1 MTNPGSRQPAASA
14 ADALPPPEPI
24 SAVPAQPVEPQSPAE
39 PQSAAEP
46 QPRSAGTRSAGP
58 QSPADGSGPAA
69 EAGAER
75 AERAEPAAQSAR
87 GTVPPGGS
95 TAPAA
100 ALTRGRRAGL
110 LLTLILG
117 GLTALP
123 PLSIDMYLPA
133 LPEVSGALHVPAASA
148 QLTLTACLIGLAVG
162 QLVAGPM
169 SDRFGRRRPLLI
181 GMTGYVLAGVACALA
196 PTAATLT
203 GFRLVQGLTGAA
215 GVVIARAVVRDMY
228 DGLAMA
234 RFFSTLMLIS
244 GVAPILAPV
253 LGGQVLRFTDWRGV
267 FVILSAIGLLLVL
280 VVLRKLPETLPAAQ
294 RHKGGLGEALRSM
307 RGLLADRVFT
317 GYLLTAGLA
326 FAALFSYVSASPF
339 VMQEI
344 YGASPQTFSLLF
356 MINSIGIV
364 AFGQL
369 NGKVLVGRVPLDRVL
384 AFGLCMVGA
393 ATVAL
398 LVMTTG
404 VFGEVGLAPLATG
417 LCVLMSGMGLIMPN
431 ANSQALMRTP
441 HAAGSASALL
451 GTSQFLVGAVAS
463 PLVGVAGEHTAVPM
477 ALVQFSAVLL
487 AALAFVGLCRPWRA
501 RD

>member
-1 MTNPGSRQPAASA
+1 MTSPGPQQPAAIPAETSQPAHHPSPSPSASPSRPGQDSA
-14 ADALPPPEPI
+14 A
-24 SAVPAQPVEPQSPAE
+24 
-39 PQSAAEP
+39 
-46 QPRSAGTRSAGP
+46 
-58 QSPADGSGPAA
+58 
-69 EAGAER
+69 
-75 AERAEPAAQSAR
+75 
-87 GTVPPGGS
+87 
-95 TAPAA
+95 AA
-100 ALTRGRRAGL
+100 AASAPGLTRRRRAGL
-110 LLTLILG
+110 LITLILG

-133 LPEVSGALHVPAASA
+133 LPEVGAALHVPAATA

-162 QLVAGPM
+162 QLIVGPM

-181 GMTGYVLAGVACALA
+181 GMSAYVVAGVACALA

-203 GFRLVQGLTGAA
+203 VCRLVQGLAGAA

-280 VVLRKLPETLPAAQ
+280 VVLRKLPETLPAEQ
-294 RHKGGLGEALRSM
+294 RHKGGLSDALRSM
-307 RGLLADRVFT
+307 RALLADRVFA
-317 GYLLTAGLA
+317 GYLLTGSLA

-356 MINSIGIV
+356 MVNSIGIV

-369 NGKVLVGRVPLDRVL
+369 NGKVLVGRVSLDRVL

-404 VFGEVGLAPLATG
+404 VFGEVSLAPLATG

-441 HAAGSASALL
+441 HSAGSASALL
-451 GTSQFLVGAVAS
+451 GTSQFLVGALAS
-463 PLVGVAGEHTAVPM
+463 PLVGVAGEQTAVPM
-477 ALVQFSAVLL
+477 ALVQFSAVAL
-487 AALAFVGLCRPWRA
+487 AALAFVGLCRPWRV